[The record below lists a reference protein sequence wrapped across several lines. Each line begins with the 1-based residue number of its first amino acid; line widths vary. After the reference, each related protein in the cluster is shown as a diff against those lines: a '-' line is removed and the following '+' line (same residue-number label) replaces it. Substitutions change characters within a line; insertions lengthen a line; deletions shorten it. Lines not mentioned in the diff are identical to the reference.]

1 MLGDWY
7 HHMKITKWKAEVS
20 LFALFAA
27 GSVAMFLAAMRLPKA
42 YNPSDPGSALFPEL
56 IATGL
61 LMISAVICIQCFR
74 ARSVQEQVEI
84 TRPMKVALLLVTTLI
99 YVASMNATGYL
110 LSTGLWAA
118 VSAVALGFRRIWP
131 VLLIVGF
138 FLLLGKYLFEGILGV
153 PLP

>member
-1 MLGDWY
+1 
-7 HHMKITKWKAEVS
+7 MKITKWKAEIS

-61 LMISAVICIQCFR
+61 LLVCSVVCIQCFR
-74 ARSVQEQVEI
+74 MRSRREEVEI
-84 TRPMKVALLLVTTLI
+84 ARPMKVALLLFTTLI
-99 YVASMNATGYL
+99 YIASMNAVGYL
-110 LSTGLWAA
+110 LATGVWAG
-118 VSAVALGFRRIWP
+118 VSAVALGFRRVWP
-131 VLLIVGF
+131 VLLIVVF
-138 FLLLGKYLFEGILGV
+138 FLILGKYLFEGVLGV